1 MSTDF
6 SHLREEYP
14 PVITLDQLYRI
25 CHISKRK
32 AKWLLENRIIPCQ
45 DSGKKTRRFKIQLED
60 LISYLDACEKGN
72 LVVRFPKGLFSS
84 HCISKPAS
92 QKKSFLHC
100 LSQPEAQKEVYRYFE
115 KKFSSF
121 PEALTTALVA
131 QMTGYGR
138 NAVNHWIQA
147 GHLKLYSR
155 GERIIPKAYL
165 LEFCCST
172 YYLRLCSLS
181 PNHKKDMIFL
191 RTLTAKYN
199 Q

>member
-1 MSTDF
+1 MSTRY
-6 SHLREEYP
+6 SYLRDEYP
-14 PVITLDQLYRI
+14 SVITLDQLYRI

-32 AKWLLENRIIPCQ
+32 AKWLLENHIIPCQ

-84 HCISKPAS
+84 HCISIPAS
-92 QKKSFLHC
+92 QKKSFLRC

-165 LEFCCST
+165 LEFCCSR
-172 YYLRLCSLS
+172 YYIRLCSIT
-181 PNHKKDMIFL
+181 PDHEEDMIFL
-191 RTLTAKYN
+191 RALASRYSG
-199 Q
+199 